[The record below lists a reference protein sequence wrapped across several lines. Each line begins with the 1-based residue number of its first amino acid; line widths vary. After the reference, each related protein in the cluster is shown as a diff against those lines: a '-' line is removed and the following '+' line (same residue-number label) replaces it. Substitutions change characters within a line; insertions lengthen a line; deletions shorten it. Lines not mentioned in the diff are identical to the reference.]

1 MPTDDI
7 SWLVLAI
14 AAVAALGLILLVARR
29 RSSGRLIGG
38 ASSPASTQVETPRRA
53 TAPAPDAVTTLALAG
68 DASLHGVRGYDTL
81 TDVERAQMPWLVG
94 QMTSEATKQTGAEI
108 AKDPM
113 ARQRLGEAIVAA
125 LIELR
130 EVEETEINLPYLVAD
145 ASGPKHYRRQ
155 LTRIEAEAAEC

>member
-7 SWLVLAI
+7 SWLLLA
-14 AAVAALGLILLVARR
+14 AMVVAALGLGLLMARR
-29 RSSGRLIGG
+29 RAAGRLVG
-38 ASSPASTQVETPRRA
+38 APTSPRAETPRHA
-53 TAPAPDAVTTLALAG
+53 TTAVSAGGPPLASAG
-68 DASLHGVRGYDTL
+68 DAAFQGLRGYDTL
-81 TDVERAQMPWLVG
+81 SDIERAQMPWLVG
-94 QMTSEATKQTGAEI
+94 QMTSEATQQTGAEI

-113 ARQRLGEAIVAA
+113 ARQRLGEAVVAA

-130 EVEETEINLPYLVAD
+130 KVEATEINLPYLVAD